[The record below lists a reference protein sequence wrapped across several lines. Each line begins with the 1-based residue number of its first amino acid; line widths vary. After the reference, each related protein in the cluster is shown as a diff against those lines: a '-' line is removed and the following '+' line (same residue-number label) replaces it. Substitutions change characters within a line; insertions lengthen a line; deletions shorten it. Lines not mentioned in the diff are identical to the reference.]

1 MSPLVLNAAT
11 LRRVIAGF
19 HGALSEHRE
28 AIDNLNVYP
37 VPDGDTGTNM
47 TLTVRSVT
55 EGLDGVDDRLEPLC
69 RAVAHGALMGARG
82 NSGVIL
88 AQILRGFCGVLRDA
102 ASAGQEPDAPVVA
115 RALTAASEGAYTAVA
130 RPVEGTILTVIRE
143 ASDAARAASEA
154 GGGLV
159 EVLDAARA
167 QGYDALERTPE
178 MLAVLAEAG
187 VVDAG
192 GAGLLLLLDACL
204 AELDGRPMPAP
215 PKVAAGPTP
224 VASASAAHPV
234 EESSIADLRYE
245 VMFLLDAPDPSV
257 DGFKQAWTEVGDS
270 IVVVG
275 GDGIWNCHIHTD
287 DIGAAIE
294 AGIAVGRP
302 HRIQVTDLLD
312 QAAEHSESFSAPAP
326 PAEHSESF
334 SAPAPPA
341 EHSESFSAPAPPAE
355 HSESFSAPAPPAEHS
370 ESFSAPAPPAEH
382 SESFSAPAPPAEHS
396 ESFSAPA
403 PPAEHSESFSAPAP
417 PAEHSESFSAPA
429 PPAEHSESFSAPAPP
444 AEHSESFSAPA
455 PPADDGGPAPLAPV
469 AIAEPDRC
477 SVVAVGAGGGVEAV
491 LASMGVSRV
500 VAGGQSMNPS
510 TAELL
515 AAVDSLRTGHVV
527 LLPNNKN
534 IIPVA
539 EQVDGE
545 TERTVSVVPTRSV
558 VEGIASLLAFS
569 AASTAVHNAEA
580 MAAAAA
586 AVTAA
591 EVTQA
596 VRDAASSAG
605 PIAAGDWLGIGP
617 AGITA
622 VESEAA
628 AAAAALL
635 SAIIDDDHELLTVLT
650 GADADEAATEAIVG
664 HVSENHPGV
673 EVEVREGGQP
683 LYPYYFGLE

>member
-1 MSPLVLNAAT
+1 MTPLVLNAAT

-143 ASDAARAASEA
+143 ASDAARAAAEA

-167 QGYDALERTPE
+167 QGYDALARTPE

-215 PKVAAGPTP
+215 PEVVAGPTP
-224 VASASAAHPV
+224 VASASAARPI

-245 VMFLLDAPDPSV
+245 VMFLLDAPDSCV

-326 PAEHSESF
+326 PA
-334 SAPAPPA
+334 
-341 EHSESFSAPAPPAE
+341 
-355 HSESFSAPAPPAEHS
+355 
-370 ESFSAPAPPAEH
+370 
-382 SESFSAPAPPAEHS
+382 
-396 ESFSAPA
+396 
-403 PPAEHSESFSAPAP
+403 
-417 PAEHSESFSAPA
+417 
-429 PPAEHSESFSAPAPP
+429 
-444 AEHSESFSAPA
+444 
-455 PPADDGGPAPLAPV
+455 DDGGPSPLAPV
-469 AIAEPDRC
+469 EIAEADRC
-477 SVVAVGAGGGVEAV
+477 SVVAVGAGGGVEAI
-491 LASMGVSRV
+491 LTSMGVSRV

-515 AAVDSLRTGHVV
+515 AAVDSLPTGNVV

-569 AASTAVHNAEA
+569 ADNTAVHNAEA
-580 MAAAAA
+580 MATAAA

-596 VRDAASSAG
+596 VRDATSSAG
-605 PIAAGDWLGIGP
+605 PISAGDWLGIGP

-628 AAAAALL
+628 ATATALL

-650 GADADEAATEAIVG
+650 GADADEAATEAIVA
-664 HVSENHPGV
+664 HVSENHPEV

>member
-1 MSPLVLNAAT
+1 MAPLTLDAAV
-11 LRRVIAGF
+11 LRRVIVGY
-19 HGALSEHRE
+19 HDALSEHRE
-28 AIDNLNVYP
+28 VIDNLNVYP

-55 EGLDGVDDRLEPLC
+55 EGLDGVDDHLEPLC
-69 RAVAHGALMGARG
+69 AAVAHGALMGARG

-88 AQILRGFCGVLRDA
+88 AQILRGFAGVLREA
-102 ASAGQEPDAPVVA
+102 ASAGQDPDAPVVA

-143 ASDAARAASEA
+143 ASESARAAAAA
-154 GGGLV
+154 GQGLV
-159 EVLDAARA
+159 EVLDAARV

-204 AELDGRPMPAP
+204 AELDGRPLPVP
-215 PKVAAGPTP
+215 PKVAVGPAPAAAAG
-224 VASASAAHPV
+224 AATGV

-245 VMFLLDAPDPSV
+245 VMFLLDAPDSSV

-312 QAAEHSESFSAPAP
+312 QAAEHSESFM
-326 PAEHSESF
+326 E
-334 SAPAPPA
+334 
-341 EHSESFSAPAPPAE
+341 
-355 HSESFSAPAPPAEHS
+355 
-370 ESFSAPAPPAEH
+370 
-382 SESFSAPAPPAEHS
+382 
-396 ESFSAPA
+396 
-403 PPAEHSESFSAPAP
+403 
-417 PAEHSESFSAPA
+417 
-429 PPAEHSESFSAPAPP
+429 
-444 AEHSESFSAPA
+444 
-455 PPADDGGPAPLAPV
+455 LAPV
-469 AIAEPDRC
+469 EITEADRC
-477 SVVAVGAGGGVEAV
+477 SVVAVGAGEGVEAI
-491 LASMGVSRV
+491 LTSMGVSRV

-515 AAVDSLRTGHVV
+515 AAVDSLPTGHVV
-527 LLPNNKN
+527 VLPNNKN

-545 TERTVSVVPTRSV
+545 TGRTVSVVPTRSV
-558 VEGIASLLAFS
+558 VEGISSLMAFS
-569 AASTAVHNAEA
+569 ADATAAHNAGEMSEA
-580 MAAAAA
+580 AG

-591 EVTQA
+591 EVTRA
-596 VRDAASSAG
+596 VRDATSSAG
-605 PIAAGDWLGIGP
+605 PIRTGDWLGIGP
-617 AGITA
+617 DGIAA
-622 VESEAA
+622 VESGPVEAA
-628 AAAAALL
+628 TKLL

-650 GADADEAATEAIVG
+650 GADADPAATEAIVA
-664 HVSENHPGV
+664 HVGENHPDV
-673 EVEVREGGQP
+673 EVEVTEGGQP

>member
-1 MSPLVLNAAT
+1 MASLVLDAAA
-11 LRRVIAGF
+11 LRRVIFGF

-47 TLTVRSVT
+47 TLTVQSVT

-69 RAVAHGALMGARG
+69 SAVSHGALMGARG

-88 AQILRGFCGVLRDA
+88 AQILRGFSGVLRDA
-102 ASAGQEPDAPVVA
+102 DAAGLEPDAPVVA

-143 ASDAARAASEA
+143 ASESAQAAAEA

-159 EVLDAARA
+159 DVLDAAHAR
-167 QGYDALERTPE
+167 GYDALSRTPQ

-204 AELDGRPMPAP
+204 AELDGRPLPAP
-215 PKVAAGPTP
+215 PKVAAGPAP
-224 VASASAAHPV
+224 VVAASAARPI
-234 EESSIADLRYE
+234 EESSIADLQYE
-245 VMFLLDAPDPSV
+245 VMFLLDAPDSSV
-257 DGFKQAWTEVGDS
+257 DGFKKAWTEVGDS

-312 QAAEHSESFSAPAP
+312 QAAEHSESFSAPEPLAGDGAP
-326 PAEHSESF
+326 
-334 SAPAPPA
+334 SA
-341 EHSESFSAPAPPAE
+341 
-355 HSESFSAPAPPAEHS
+355 
-370 ESFSAPAPPAEH
+370 
-382 SESFSAPAPPAEHS
+382 
-396 ESFSAPA
+396 
-403 PPAEHSESFSAPAP
+403 
-417 PAEHSESFSAPA
+417 
-429 PPAEHSESFSAPAPP
+429 
-444 AEHSESFSAPA
+444 
-455 PPADDGGPAPLAPV
+455 LAPV
-469 AIAEPDRC
+469 AITEADRC
-477 SVVAVGAGGGVEAV
+477 SVVAVGAGGGVEDI
-491 LASMGVSRV
+491 LTSMGVSRV

-515 AAVDSLRTGHVV
+515 AAVDSLPSGHVV
-527 LLPNNKN
+527 VLPNNKN

-539 EQVDGE
+539 EQVGGE
-545 TERTVSVVPTRSV
+545 TERMVGVVPTRSV
-558 VEGIASLLAFS
+558 VEGISSLMAFS
-569 AASTAVHNAEA
+569 PDATAAHNAA
-580 MAAAAA
+580 VMAEAAA

-596 VRDAASSAG
+596 VRDASSSAG
-605 PIAAGDWLGIGP
+605 PISAGDWLGIGP

-628 AAAAALL
+628 AAATALL

-650 GADADEAATEAIVG
+650 GVDADEAATEAIVG
-664 HVSENHPGV
+664 HVSERHPEV
-673 EVEVREGGQP
+673 EVEVTEGGQP

>member
-1 MSPLVLNAAT
+1 MAPLILDAAA
-11 LRRVIAGF
+11 LRRVLVGY

-69 RAVAHGALMGARG
+69 KAVAHGALMGARG

-88 AQILRGFCGVLRDA
+88 AQILRGFSSVLRDA
-102 ASAGQEPDAPVVA
+102 DSAGQEPDAPVVA

-143 ASDAARAASEA
+143 ASESAQAAAEA

-159 EVLDAARA
+159 EVLDAARV

-204 AELDGRPMPAP
+204 AELDGRPLPEP
-215 PKVAAGPTP
+215 PKVAAGPAP
-224 VASASAAHPV
+224 VAAASAAHPI

-245 VMFLLDAPDPSV
+245 VMFLLDAPDSSV

-302 HRIQVTDLLD
+302 HRIQITDLLD

-326 PAEHSESF
+326 PGMQDEAGDS
-334 SAPAPPA
+334 PPA
-341 EHSESFSAPAPPAE
+341 R
-355 HSESFSAPAPPAEHS
+355 
-370 ESFSAPAPPAEH
+370 
-382 SESFSAPAPPAEHS
+382 
-396 ESFSAPA
+396 
-403 PPAEHSESFSAPAP
+403 
-417 PAEHSESFSAPA
+417 
-429 PPAEHSESFSAPAPP
+429 
-444 AEHSESFSAPA
+444 
-455 PPADDGGPAPLAPV
+455 ADITEVEG
-469 AIAEPDRC
+469 C
-477 SVVAVGAGGGVEAV
+477 SVVAVGAGAGVVEI
-491 LASMGVSRV
+491 LMSMGAHRV

-515 AAVDSLRTGHVV
+515 AAVESLPTGHVV
-527 LLPNNKN
+527 VLPNNKN

-539 EQVDGE
+539 EQVDAQ
-545 TERTVSVVPTRSV
+545 TDRAVSVVPTRSV
-558 VEGIASLLAFS
+558 VEGIASLMAFAPSVDS
-569 AASTAVHNAEA
+569 ARNRDA
-580 MAAAAA
+580 MAEAAA
-586 AVTAA
+586 AVVAA

-596 VRDAASSAG
+596 VRDASSSAG
-605 PIAAGDWLGIGP
+605 PIATGDWLGIGP
-617 AGITA
+617 DGIAA
-622 VESEAA
+622 VESGPVEAA
-628 AAAAALL
+628 TALL
-635 SAIIDDDHELLTVLT
+635 DAVIDDDHELLTVLT
-650 GADADEAATEAIVG
+650 GAGADPAATEAIVQ
-664 HVSENHPGV
+664 HMSEYHPEV
-673 EVEVREGGQP
+673 EVEVNDGGQP

>member
-1 MSPLVLNAAT
+1 MAPLVLNAAT

-143 ASDAARAASEA
+143 ASDAARAAAEA

-167 QGYDALERTPE
+167 QGYDALARTPE

-215 PKVAAGPTP
+215 PEVAAGPTP
-224 VASASAAHPV
+224 VASASAARPI

-245 VMFLLDAPDPSV
+245 VMFLLDAPDSCV

-287 DIGAAIE
+287 DIGSAIE

-326 PAEHSESF
+326 PA
-334 SAPAPPA
+334 
-341 EHSESFSAPAPPAE
+341 
-355 HSESFSAPAPPAEHS
+355 
-370 ESFSAPAPPAEH
+370 
-382 SESFSAPAPPAEHS
+382 
-396 ESFSAPA
+396 
-403 PPAEHSESFSAPAP
+403 
-417 PAEHSESFSAPA
+417 
-429 PPAEHSESFSAPAPP
+429 
-444 AEHSESFSAPA
+444 
-455 PPADDGGPAPLAPV
+455 DDGGPSPLAPV
-469 AIAEPDRC
+469 EIAEADRC
-477 SVVAVGAGGGVEAV
+477 SVVAVGAGGGVEAI
-491 LASMGVSRV
+491 LTSMGVSRV

-515 AAVDSLRTGHVV
+515 AAVDSLPTGNVV

-545 TERTVSVVPTRSV
+545 TGRTVSVVPTRSV
-558 VEGIASLLAFS
+558 VEGIASLLVFS
-569 AASTAVHNAEA
+569 ADNTAVHNATA
-580 MAAAAA
+580 MATAAA

-596 VRDAASSAG
+596 VRDATSSAG
-605 PIAAGDWLGIGP
+605 PISAGDWLGIGP

-628 AAAAALL
+628 AAATALL

-650 GADADEAATEAIVG
+650 GAEADEAATEAIVA
-664 HVSENHPGV
+664 HVSENHPEV

>member
-1 MSPLVLNAAT
+1 MSPLTLDAAV
-11 LRRVIAGF
+11 LRRVIVGY
-19 HGALSEHRE
+19 HDALSEHRE

-55 EGLDGVDDRLEPLC
+55 EGLDGIDDGLEPLC
-69 RAVAHGALMGARG
+69 QAVAHGALMGARG

-88 AQILRGFCGVLRDA
+88 AQILRGFSSVLRDA
-102 ASAGQEPDAPVVA
+102 ASAGEDPDAPVVA

-143 ASDAARAASEA
+143 ASESARAVADA

-159 EVLDAARA
+159 EVLDAACT
-167 QGYDALERTPE
+167 QGYDALERTPG

-215 PKVAAGPTP
+215 PEVAAGPAP
-224 VASASAAHPV
+224 AAAASAAHPV

-245 VMFLLDAPDPSV
+245 VMFLLDAPDSSV

-312 QAAEHSESFSAPAP
+312 QAAEHSESFMAP
-326 PAEHSESF
+326 
-334 SAPAPPA
+334 
-341 EHSESFSAPAPPAE
+341 
-355 HSESFSAPAPPAEHS
+355 
-370 ESFSAPAPPAEH
+370 
-382 SESFSAPAPPAEHS
+382 
-396 ESFSAPA
+396 
-403 PPAEHSESFSAPAP
+403 
-417 PAEHSESFSAPA
+417 
-429 PPAEHSESFSAPAPP
+429 
-444 AEHSESFSAPA
+444 
-455 PPADDGGPAPLAPV
+455 GPAGDESPPPPEAV
-469 AIAEPDRC
+469 EITEADRC
-477 SVVAVGAGGGVEAV
+477 SVVAVGAGEGVRDI
-491 LASMGVSRV
+491 LTSMGVSRV

-515 AAVDSLRTGHVV
+515 AAVDSLPTGHVV
-527 LLPNNKN
+527 VLPNNKN

-545 TERTVSVVPTRSV
+545 TERTVTVVPTRSV
-558 VEGIASLLAFS
+558 VEGVSSLMAFS
-569 AASTAVHNAEA
+569 AESTAADNAA
-580 MAAAAA
+580 GMAEAAA

-596 VRDAASSAG
+596 VRDATSAAG
-605 PIAAGDWLGIGP
+605 PISEGDWLGIGP
-617 AGITA
+617 DGIAA
-622 VESEAA
+622 VESDVAA
-628 AAAAALL
+628 AATAVL
-635 SAIIDDDHELLTVLT
+635 SAVIDDDHELLTVLT
-650 GADADEAATEAIVG
+650 GADADEAATETIISHVG
-664 HVSENHPGV
+664 EHHPEV
-673 EVEVREGGQP
+673 EVEVTEGGQP

>member
-1 MSPLVLNAAT
+1 MAPLVLNAPT

-19 HGALSEHRE
+19 HSALSEHRE

-55 EGLDGVDDRLEPLC
+55 EGLDGVDDHLEPLC

-143 ASDAARAASEA
+143 ASDAARAAAEA
-154 GGGLV
+154 GEGLV

-224 VASASAAHPV
+224 VASASAAHPI

-312 QAAEHSESFSAPAP
+312 QAAEHSESFSAPAT
-326 PAEHSESF
+326 
-334 SAPAPPA
+334 
-341 EHSESFSAPAPPAE
+341 
-355 HSESFSAPAPPAEHS
+355 
-370 ESFSAPAPPAEH
+370 
-382 SESFSAPAPPAEHS
+382 
-396 ESFSAPA
+396 
-403 PPAEHSESFSAPAP
+403 
-417 PAEHSESFSAPA
+417 
-429 PPAEHSESFSAPAPP
+429 
-444 AEHSESFSAPA
+444 
-455 PPADDGGPAPLAPV
+455 PADDGGPSPLAPV
-469 AIAEPDRC
+469 EIAEADRC
-477 SVVAVGAGGGVEAV
+477 SVVAVGAGGGVEAI
-491 LASMGVSRV
+491 LTSMGVSRV

-515 AAVDSLRTGHVV
+515 AAVDSLPTGNVV
-527 LLPNNKN
+527 VLPNNKN

-545 TERTVSVVPTRSV
+545 TGRTVSVVPTRSV

-569 AASTAVHNAEA
+569 ADNTAVHNAEA
-580 MAAAAA
+580 MAEAAA

-596 VRDAASSAG
+596 VRDASSSAG
-605 PIAAGDWLGIGP
+605 PISVGDWLGIGP

-622 VESEAA
+622 VESDAVAA
-628 AAAAALL
+628 ATALL
-635 SAIIDDDHELLTVLT
+635 GAIIDDDHELLTVLT

-664 HVSENHPGV
+664 HVSERHPEV
-673 EVEVREGGQP
+673 EVEVTDGGQP

>member
-1 MSPLVLNAAT
+1 MAPLVLNAAT

-19 HGALSEHRE
+19 HGALSDHRE

-55 EGLDGVDDRLEPLC
+55 EGLDGVDDSMEPLC

-143 ASDAARAASEA
+143 ASDAARAAAEA
-154 GGGLV
+154 GEGLV

-167 QGYDALERTPE
+167 QGYDALARTPE

-215 PKVAAGPTP
+215 PKVVAGPTP
-224 VASASAAHPV
+224 VASASAAHPI

-245 VMFLLDAPDPSV
+245 VMFLLDAPDSSV

-326 PAEHSESF
+326 PA
-334 SAPAPPA
+334 
-341 EHSESFSAPAPPAE
+341 
-355 HSESFSAPAPPAEHS
+355 
-370 ESFSAPAPPAEH
+370 
-382 SESFSAPAPPAEHS
+382 
-396 ESFSAPA
+396 
-403 PPAEHSESFSAPAP
+403 
-417 PAEHSESFSAPA
+417 
-429 PPAEHSESFSAPAPP
+429 
-444 AEHSESFSAPA
+444 
-455 PPADDGGPAPLAPV
+455 DDGGPSPLAPV
-469 AIAEPDRC
+469 EIAEADRC
-477 SVVAVGAGGGVEAV
+477 SVVAVGAGGGVEAI
-491 LASMGVSRV
+491 LTSMGVSRV

-558 VEGIASLLAFS
+558 VEGIASLLVFS
-569 AASTAVHNAEA
+569 ADNTAVHNAEA
-580 MAAAAA
+580 MAEAAA

-596 VRDAASSAG
+596 VRDATSSAG
-605 PIAAGDWLGIGP
+605 SISAGDWLGIGP

-628 AAAAALL
+628 AAATALL
-635 SAIIDDDHELLTVLT
+635 RAIIDDDHELLTVLT

-664 HVSENHPGV
+664 HVSENHPEV
-673 EVEVREGGQP
+673 EVEVRDGGQP

>member
-1 MSPLVLNAAT
+1 MAPLVLNATT

-19 HGALSEHRE
+19 HGALSDHRE
-28 AIDNLNVYP
+28 VIDNLNVYP

-143 ASDAARAASEA
+143 ASDAARTAAEA
-154 GGGLV
+154 GEGLV

-167 QGYDALERTPE
+167 QGYDALARTPQ

-224 VASASAAHPV
+224 AASASAAHPI

-245 VMFLLDAPDPSV
+245 VMFLLDAPDSSV
-257 DGFKQAWTEVGDS
+257 DGFKQAWIEVGDS

-302 HRIQVTDLLD
+302 HRIQITDLLD
-312 QAAEHSESFSAPAP
+312 QAAEHSESFSAPAT
-326 PAEHSESF
+326 
-334 SAPAPPA
+334 
-341 EHSESFSAPAPPAE
+341 
-355 HSESFSAPAPPAEHS
+355 
-370 ESFSAPAPPAEH
+370 
-382 SESFSAPAPPAEHS
+382 
-396 ESFSAPA
+396 
-403 PPAEHSESFSAPAP
+403 
-417 PAEHSESFSAPA
+417 
-429 PPAEHSESFSAPAPP
+429 
-444 AEHSESFSAPA
+444 
-455 PPADDGGPAPLAPV
+455 PADDGGPSPLAPV
-469 AIAEPDRC
+469 EIAEADRC
-477 SVVAVGAGGGVEAV
+477 SVVAVGAGGGVEAI
-491 LASMGVSRV
+491 LTSMGVSRV

-527 LLPNNKN
+527 VLPNNKN

-569 AASTAVHNAEA
+569 ADNTAVRNAEA

-596 VRDAASSAG
+596 VRDATSSAG
-605 PIAAGDWLGIGP
+605 PIVAGDWLGIGP

-628 AAAAALL
+628 AAATALL
-635 SAIIDDDHELLTVLT
+635 SVIIDDDHELLTVLT
-650 GADADEAATEAIVG
+650 GADADEATTEAIVG
-664 HVSENHPGV
+664 HVSERHPEV
-673 EVEVREGGQP
+673 EVEVRDGGQP

>member
-1 MSPLVLNAAT
+1 MSIIGAMAPLTLDAAV
-11 LRRVIAGF
+11 LRRVIFGY
-19 HGALSEHRE
+19 HDALSEHRE
-28 AIDNLNVYP
+28 VIDNLNVYP

-69 RAVAHGALMGARG
+69 TAVAHGALMGARG

-88 AQILRGFCGVLRDA
+88 AQILRGFSGVLRDA
-102 ASAGQEPDAPVVA
+102 ASSGQDPDAPVVA

-143 ASDAARAASEA
+143 ASESARTVAEA

-159 EVLDAARA
+159 EVLDAARD
-167 QGYDALERTPE
+167 QGYDALDRTPE

-192 GAGLLLLLDACL
+192 GAGLLLLLDTCL

-215 PKVAAGPTP
+215 PKAAAGPAP
-224 VASASAAHPV
+224 SVAASAAHPI

-245 VMFLLDAPDPSV
+245 VMFLLEAPDSSV

-312 QAAEHSESFSAPAP
+312 QAAEHSESFSP
-326 PAEHSESF
+326 PAGGEQES
-334 SAPAPPA
+334 PPT
-341 EHSESFSAPAPPAE
+341 
-355 HSESFSAPAPPAEHS
+355 
-370 ESFSAPAPPAEH
+370 
-382 SESFSAPAPPAEHS
+382 
-396 ESFSAPA
+396 
-403 PPAEHSESFSAPAP
+403 
-417 PAEHSESFSAPA
+417 
-429 PPAEHSESFSAPAPP
+429 
-444 AEHSESFSAPA
+444 
-455 PPADDGGPAPLAPV
+455 PV
-469 AIAEPDRC
+469 EITEADRC
-477 SVVAVGAGGGVEAV
+477 SVVAVGAGEGVEAI
-491 LASMGVSRV
+491 LTSMGASRV

-515 AAVDSLRTGHVV
+515 AAVDSLPSGNVV
-527 LLPNNKN
+527 VLPNNKN

-545 TERTVSVVPTRSV
+545 TERTVGVVPTRSV
-558 VEGIASLLAFS
+558 VEGIASLMAFS
-569 AASTAVHNAEA
+569 VEATAADNVSGMAE
-580 MAAAAA
+580 AAA

-596 VRDAASSAG
+596 VRDATSSAG
-605 PIAAGDWLGIGP
+605 PISTGDWLGIGP
-617 AGITA
+617 DGITA
-622 VESEAA
+622 VESTAA
-628 AAAAALL
+628 AAATALL

-650 GADADEAATEAIVG
+650 GADADTAATEAILA
-664 HVSENHPGV
+664 HVAETHPDV
-673 EVEVREGGQP
+673 EVEVTEGGQP

>member
-1 MSPLVLNAAT
+1 MAPLVLNAAT

-167 QGYDALERTPE
+167 QGYDALARTPQ

-215 PKVAAGPTP
+215 PKVVAGPTP
-224 VASASAAHPV
+224 VASASAAHPI

-245 VMFLLDAPDPSV
+245 VMFLLDAPDSSV

-326 PAEHSESF
+326 PA
-334 SAPAPPA
+334 
-341 EHSESFSAPAPPAE
+341 
-355 HSESFSAPAPPAEHS
+355 
-370 ESFSAPAPPAEH
+370 
-382 SESFSAPAPPAEHS
+382 
-396 ESFSAPA
+396 
-403 PPAEHSESFSAPAP
+403 
-417 PAEHSESFSAPA
+417 
-429 PPAEHSESFSAPAPP
+429 
-444 AEHSESFSAPA
+444 
-455 PPADDGGPAPLAPV
+455 DDGGPSPLAPV
-469 AIAEPDRC
+469 EIAEADRC
-477 SVVAVGAGGGVEAV
+477 SVVAVGAGGGVEAI
-491 LASMGVSRV
+491 LTSMGVSRV

-515 AAVDSLRTGHVV
+515 AAVDSLPTGNVV

-569 AASTAVHNAEA
+569 ADNTAVHNAEA
-580 MAAAAA
+580 MATAAAS
-586 AVTAA
+586 VTAA

-596 VRDAASSAG
+596 VRDATSSAG
-605 PIAAGDWLGIGP
+605 PISAGDWLGIGP

-628 AAAAALL
+628 AAATALL
-635 SAIIDDDHELLTVLT
+635 RAIIDDDHELLTVLT
-650 GADADEAATEAIVG
+650 GAEADEAATEAIVA
-664 HVSENHPGV
+664 HVSENHPEV
-673 EVEVREGGQP
+673 EVEVSEGGQP

>member
-1 MSPLVLNAAT
+1 MAPLVLNAAT

-143 ASDAARAASEA
+143 ASDAARAAAEA

-215 PKVAAGPTP
+215 PKVVAGPTP
-224 VASASAAHPV
+224 VASASAARPI

-245 VMFLLDAPDPSV
+245 VMFLLDAPDSCV

-275 GDGIWNCHIHTD
+275 GDGIWNCHIHTH

-326 PAEHSESF
+326 PA
-334 SAPAPPA
+334 
-341 EHSESFSAPAPPAE
+341 
-355 HSESFSAPAPPAEHS
+355 
-370 ESFSAPAPPAEH
+370 
-382 SESFSAPAPPAEHS
+382 
-396 ESFSAPA
+396 
-403 PPAEHSESFSAPAP
+403 
-417 PAEHSESFSAPA
+417 
-429 PPAEHSESFSAPAPP
+429 
-444 AEHSESFSAPA
+444 
-455 PPADDGGPAPLAPV
+455 DDGGPSPLAPV
-469 AIAEPDRC
+469 EIAEADRC
-477 SVVAVGAGGGVEAV
+477 SVVAVGAGGGVEAI
-491 LASMGVSRV
+491 LTSMGVSRV

-515 AAVDSLRTGHVV
+515 AAVDSLPTGHVV

-545 TERTVSVVPTRSV
+545 TGRTVSVVPTRSV
-558 VEGIASLLAFS
+558 VEGIASLLVFS
-569 AASTAVHNAEA
+569 ADNTAVHNATA
-580 MAAAAA
+580 MAEAAA

-596 VRDAASSAG
+596 VRDATSSAG
-605 PIAAGDWLGIGP
+605 PISAGDWLGIGP

-628 AAAAALL
+628 AAATALL

-650 GADADEAATEAIVG
+650 GAEADEAATEAIVA
-664 HVSENHPGV
+664 HVSENHPEV

>member
-1 MSPLVLNAAT
+1 MAPLVLNAVA

-19 HGALSEHRE
+19 HDALSEHRE

-88 AQILRGFCGVLRDA
+88 AQILRGFCGVLREA

-143 ASDAARAASEA
+143 ASDAARAAAEA

-167 QGYDALERTPE
+167 QGYDALARTPE
-178 MLAVLAEAG
+178 MLAVLADAG

-224 VASASAAHPV
+224 VASASAARPI

-245 VMFLLDAPDPSV
+245 VMFLLDAPDSSV

-302 HRIQVTDLLD
+302 HRIQITDLLD

-326 PAEHSESF
+326 PA
-334 SAPAPPA
+334 
-341 EHSESFSAPAPPAE
+341 
-355 HSESFSAPAPPAEHS
+355 
-370 ESFSAPAPPAEH
+370 
-382 SESFSAPAPPAEHS
+382 
-396 ESFSAPA
+396 
-403 PPAEHSESFSAPAP
+403 
-417 PAEHSESFSAPA
+417 
-429 PPAEHSESFSAPAPP
+429 
-444 AEHSESFSAPA
+444 
-455 PPADDGGPAPLAPV
+455 DDGGPSPLVPV
-469 AIAEPDRC
+469 EIAEADRC
-477 SVVAVGAGGGVEAV
+477 SVVAVGAGGGVEAI
-491 LASMGVSRV
+491 LTSMGVSRV

-515 AAVDSLRTGHVV
+515 AAVDSLPTGNVV

-545 TERTVSVVPTRSV
+545 TGRTVRVVPTRSV

-569 AASTAVHNAEA
+569 ADNTAVHNAEA
-580 MAAAAA
+580 MAEAAA

-596 VRDAASSAG
+596 VRDASSSAG
-605 PIAAGDWLGIGP
+605 PISVGDWLGIGP

-622 VESEAA
+622 VESDAVAA
-628 AAAAALL
+628 ATALL
-635 SAIIDDDHELLTVLT
+635 GAIIDDDHELLTVLT
-650 GADADEAATEAIVG
+650 GADADEAATEAIVR
-664 HVSENHPGV
+664 HVSERHPDV

>member
-1 MSPLVLNAAT
+1 MAPLVLNAAT

-47 TLTVRSVT
+47 TLTVRSIT

-167 QGYDALERTPE
+167 QGYDALARTPQ

-215 PKVAAGPTP
+215 PKVVAGPTP
-224 VASASAAHPV
+224 VASASAAHPI

-245 VMFLLDAPDPSV
+245 VMFLLDAPDSSV

-326 PAEHSESF
+326 PA
-334 SAPAPPA
+334 
-341 EHSESFSAPAPPAE
+341 
-355 HSESFSAPAPPAEHS
+355 
-370 ESFSAPAPPAEH
+370 
-382 SESFSAPAPPAEHS
+382 
-396 ESFSAPA
+396 
-403 PPAEHSESFSAPAP
+403 
-417 PAEHSESFSAPA
+417 
-429 PPAEHSESFSAPAPP
+429 
-444 AEHSESFSAPA
+444 
-455 PPADDGGPAPLAPV
+455 DDGGPSPLAPV
-469 AIAEPDRC
+469 EIAEADRC
-477 SVVAVGAGGGVEAV
+477 SVVAVGAGGGVEAI
-491 LASMGVSRV
+491 LTSMGVSRV

-515 AAVDSLRTGHVV
+515 AAVDSLPTGNVV

-569 AASTAVHNAEA
+569 ADNTAVHNAEA
-580 MAAAAA
+580 MATAAAS
-586 AVTAA
+586 VTAA

-596 VRDAASSAG
+596 VRDATSSAG
-605 PIAAGDWLGIGP
+605 PISAGDWLGIGP

-628 AAAAALL
+628 AAATALL
-635 SAIIDDDHELLTVLT
+635 RAIIDDDHELLTVLT
-650 GADADEAATEAIVG
+650 GAEADEAATEAIVG
-664 HVSENHPGV
+664 HVSENHPEV

>member
-1 MSPLVLNAAT
+1 MAPLVLNAAT
-11 LRRVIAGF
+11 LRRVIASF

-167 QGYDALERTPE
+167 QGYDALARTPQ

-224 VASASAAHPV
+224 AASASAAHPI

-245 VMFLLDAPDPSV
+245 VMFLLDAPDSSV
-257 DGFKQAWTEVGDS
+257 DGFKQAWIEVGDS

-326 PAEHSESF
+326 PA
-334 SAPAPPA
+334 
-341 EHSESFSAPAPPAE
+341 
-355 HSESFSAPAPPAEHS
+355 
-370 ESFSAPAPPAEH
+370 
-382 SESFSAPAPPAEHS
+382 
-396 ESFSAPA
+396 
-403 PPAEHSESFSAPAP
+403 
-417 PAEHSESFSAPA
+417 
-429 PPAEHSESFSAPAPP
+429 
-444 AEHSESFSAPA
+444 
-455 PPADDGGPAPLAPV
+455 DDGGPSPLAPV
-469 AIAEPDRC
+469 EIAEADRC
-477 SVVAVGAGGGVEAV
+477 SVVAVGAGGGVEAI
-491 LASMGVSRV
+491 LTSMGVSRV

-515 AAVDSLRTGHVV
+515 AAVDSLPTGNVV

-545 TERTVSVVPTRSV
+545 TGRTVSVVPTRSV
-558 VEGIASLLAFS
+558 VEGIASLLVFS
-569 AASTAVHNAEA
+569 ADNTAVHNAEA
-580 MAAAAA
+580 MATAAA

-596 VRDAASSAG
+596 VRDATSSAG
-605 PIAAGDWLGIGP
+605 PISAGDWLGIGP

-628 AAAAALL
+628 AAATALL

-650 GADADEAATEAIVG
+650 GADADEAATEAIVA
-664 HVSENHPGV
+664 HVSENHPEV

>member
-1 MSPLVLNAAT
+1 MAPLVLDAAT

-55 EGLDGVDDRLEPLC
+55 EGLGGVDDSMEPLC

-102 ASAGQEPDAPVVA
+102 ASAGHEPDAPVVA

-143 ASDAARAASEA
+143 ASDAARAAAEA
-154 GGGLV
+154 GEGLV

-167 QGYDALERTPE
+167 QGYDALARTPQ

-224 VASASAAHPV
+224 VASASAAHPI

-245 VMFLLDAPDPSV
+245 VMFLLDAPDSSV
-257 DGFKQAWTEVGDS
+257 DGFKQAWIEVGDS

-302 HRIQVTDLLD
+302 HRIQITDLLD

-326 PAEHSESF
+326 PA
-334 SAPAPPA
+334 
-341 EHSESFSAPAPPAE
+341 
-355 HSESFSAPAPPAEHS
+355 
-370 ESFSAPAPPAEH
+370 
-382 SESFSAPAPPAEHS
+382 
-396 ESFSAPA
+396 
-403 PPAEHSESFSAPAP
+403 
-417 PAEHSESFSAPA
+417 
-429 PPAEHSESFSAPAPP
+429 
-444 AEHSESFSAPA
+444 
-455 PPADDGGPAPLAPV
+455 DDGGPSPLAPV
-469 AIAEPDRC
+469 EIAEADRC
-477 SVVAVGAGGGVEAV
+477 SVVAVGAGGGVEAI
-491 LASMGVSRV
+491 LTSMGVSRV

-569 AASTAVHNAEA
+569 ADNTAVRNAEA

-596 VRDAASSAG
+596 VRDATSSAG

-628 AAAAALL
+628 AAATALL

-650 GADADEAATEAIVG
+650 GADADEATTEAIVG
-664 HVSENHPGV
+664 HVSERHPEV
-673 EVEVREGGQP
+673 EVEVRDGGQP